1 MTLTFTLVLY
11 GQFFIRLQE
20 LCFGSTTNLRSFV
33 DHHLYGVPFPPKIQC
48 SILPSTLHNLSYILC
63 LSFEFALA
71 IQLFCIQLWFMQHSI
86 IQVFA
91 FDIQLLISISQVFE
105 FDLQVQW
112 NVHSLFRIR
121 HLAFVLQVF
130 ASHIRLWALYL
141 QVSVFDSPF
150 DIELFELNFYP
161 LVSDRWRSWV
171 QLT

>member
-71 IQLFCIQLWFMQHSI
+71 IQLFCIQNST
-86 IQVFA
+86 
-91 FDIQLLISISQVFE
+91 LIYATFKFSLSTFNFHKQQSSFQFV
-105 FDLQVQW
+105 LQVQW
-112 NVHSLFRIR
+112 NVHSPFRMQ

-130 ASHIRLWALYL
+130 PSHIRLRVL
-141 QVSVFDSPF
+141 
-150 DIELFELNFYP
+150 
-161 LVSDRWRSWV
+161 
-171 QLT
+171 